1 MKHEDIEIERGS
13 GNVFSD
19 LGLPHADTELI
30 KARLAAELLRVM
42 REQELTA
49 VAVGQKVGIAP
60 ADISRIRNA
69 DLGRFSIDRL
79 VRILNGLEQKVE
91 ISVSPIRAEAES
103 AA

>member
-1 MKHEDIEIERGS
+1 
-13 GNVFSD
+13 
-19 LGLPHADTELI
+19 
-30 KARLAAELLRVM
+30 M

-49 VAVGQKVGIAP
+49 IAVGKKVGIAP

-91 ISVSPIRAEAES
+91 VSVSPAGMKGAKPHDIAGVV
-103 AA
+103 